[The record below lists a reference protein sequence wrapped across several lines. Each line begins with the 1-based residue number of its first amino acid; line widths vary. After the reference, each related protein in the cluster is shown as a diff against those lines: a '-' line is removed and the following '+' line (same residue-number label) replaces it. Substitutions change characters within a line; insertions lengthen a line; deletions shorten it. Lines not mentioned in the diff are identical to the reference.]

1 MPPRPPTTP
10 TRSRG
15 VLRAY
20 AGDLSPEELS
30 RLFTRDARAAYRFF
44 TQGLDQESLAALP
57 WHRRWAASLRAF
69 FLAFSMRLTPARRV
83 LYASSLVLAAL
94 GILELFTGFGMARV
108 PAGLFWIPV
117 PVPTWRDGTLLLI
130 AGFLLVNL
138 LVVLEVAD
146 RLTLKD
152 DLEVARDIQEAML
165 RRDTYRA
172 AGVEA
177 FGATRPANTVGGD
190 FYEIVPLDDGRLVVA
205 IGDVAGKGS
214 PAALLMA
221 LLLAMLRTLLDEALT
236 PPALVERLN
245 AQIARHAPPSRFITL
260 FFGVFDPASG
270 LLTYV
275 NAGHLPPLLRRTS
288 GEIERLLTGGTAL
301 GLARMSRYEARETML
316 MPGDVLLLYSDGITE
331 AEDPAGAAFD
341 EQGLGAVLE
350 RRPDATAPDLCGAI
364 LAAVRAHARDTRV
377 ADDLTVVALR
387 RLPPLPVAAR

>member
-1 MPPRPPTTP
+1 MPPRQPAPPT
-10 TRSRG
+10 RG
-15 VLRAY
+15 RDLLRTY
-20 AGDLSPEELS
+20 TGDVSPEDLS

-94 GILELFTGFGMARV
+94 GTLELFTGFGIASI

-117 PVPTWRDGTLLLI
+117 PVPTWRDGTVLLI
-130 AGFLLVNL
+130 AGFLLLNL
-138 LVVLEVAD
+138 LIVLEVAE

-152 DLEVARDIQEAML
+152 DLEVAREIQEAML

-236 PPALVERLN
+236 PAALVDRLN

-270 LLTYV
+270 ALVYV
-275 NAGHLPPLLRRTS
+275 NAGHLPPLLRRTD
-288 GEIERLLTGGTAL
+288 GRIERLLTGGAAL
-301 GLARMSRYEARETML
+301 GLARTSRYEAREARL
-316 MPGDVLLLYSDGITE
+316 MPGDVLVLYSDGITE

-350 RRPDATAPDLCGAI
+350 RRPDATAPDLCDAI
-364 LAAVRAHARDTRV
+364 LAAVRAHARDTRF
-377 ADDLTVVALR
+377 ADDLTIVALR

>member
-1 MPPRPPTTP
+1 MPPRPPNPP
-10 TRSRG
+10 TRGRAL
-15 VLRAY
+15 LRWY
-20 AGDLSPEELS
+20 TGDLSPEDVS

-94 GILELFTGFGMARV
+94 GTLELFTGFGIASI

-117 PVPTWRDGTLLLI
+117 PVPTWRDGTVLLI
-130 AGFLLVNL
+130 AGFLLLNL
-138 LVVLEVAD
+138 LIVLEVAE

-152 DLEVARDIQEAML
+152 DLEVAREIQEAML

-236 PPALVERLN
+236 PAALVDRLN

-270 LLTYV
+270 ALVYV
-275 NAGHLPPLLRRTS
+275 NAGHLPPLLRRTD
-288 GEIERLLTGGTAL
+288 GRIERLLTGGAAL
-301 GLARMSRYEARETML
+301 GLARTSRYEAREARL
-316 MPGDVLLLYSDGITE
+316 MPGDVLVLYSDGITE

-350 RRPDATAPDLCGAI
+350 RRPDATAPDLCDAI
-364 LAAVRAHARDTRV
+364 LAAVRAHARDTRF
-377 ADDLTVVALR
+377 ADDLTIVALR

>member
-1 MPPRPPTTP
+1 M
-10 TRSRG
+10 
-15 VLRAY
+15 LRAY
-20 AGDLSPEELS
+20 AGNLSPEELS
-30 RLFTRDARAAYRFF
+30 RLFTHDARAAYRFF

-83 LYASSLVLAAL
+83 LYAASLALAAL
-94 GILELFTGFGMARV
+94 GILELFTGFGIARV
-108 PAGLFWIPV
+108 PVVWIPV
-117 PVPTWRDGTLLLI
+117 PVPTWRDGTVLLI

-221 LLLAMLRTLLDEALT
+221 VLLAMLRTLLDEGLT
-236 PPALVERLN
+236 LPALVERLN

-270 LLTYV
+270 ALSYV
-275 NAGHLPPLLRRTS
+275 NAGHLPPLLRRTR
-288 GEIERLLTGGTAL
+288 GEVERLLTGGTAL
-301 GLARMSRYEARETML
+301 GLSRQSRYDALETTL

-331 AEDPAGAAFD
+331 AEDPAGAPFD
-341 EQGLGAVLE
+341 EQGLCAVLE
-350 RRPDATAPDLCGAI
+350 RRPDATAPDLCEAI
-364 LAAVRAHARDTRV
+364 LAAVRAHARDTRFV
-377 ADDLTVVALR
+377 DDLTVVVLR

>member
-1 MPPRPPTTP
+1 MLRTY
-10 TRSRG
+10 TR
-15 VLRAY
+15 
-20 AGDLSPEELS
+20 DLDPEDLS

-44 TQGLDQESLAALP
+44 TQGLDQESLAAMP

-94 GILELFTGFGMARV
+94 GTLELFTGFGIAPI

-117 PVPTWRDGTLLLI
+117 PVPTWRDGTVLLI
-130 AGFLLVNL
+130 AGFFLVNL
-138 LVVLEVAD
+138 LIVLEVAE

-152 DLEVARDIQEAML
+152 DLEVAREIQEAML

-236 PPALVERLN
+236 PSALVERLN

-260 FFGVFDPASG
+260 FFGVFDPTSG
-270 LLTYV
+270 VLVYV
-275 NAGHLPPLLRRTS
+275 NAGHLPPLLRRTD
-288 GEIERLLTGGTAL
+288 GRVERLLTGGTAL
-301 GLARMSRYEARETML
+301 GLARSSRYEARETRL
-316 MPGDVLLLYSDGITE
+316 MPGDVLVLYSDGITE

-350 RRPDATAPDLCGAI
+350 RRPDATAPDLCDAI
-364 LAAVRAHARDTRV
+364 LAAVRAHARDTRF